1 MISDIISSKKTKR
14 AIKTETMKV
23 GKKKRTFSQN
33 NTDIMSPTFL
43 IHVPDDNISVA
54 VGIFTRKHG
63 LMRSQEGF

>member
-23 GKKKRTFSQN
+23 GKKKRTFSQK
-33 NTDIMSPTFL
+33 NTDSMSRTSL
-43 IHVPDDNISVA
+43 INVPDDSISEA
-54 VGIFTRKHG
+54 IGIFTRKLG